1 MAKTNE
7 LNMSQTPMVF
17 GLKIDGDSIFGH
29 SSSLP
34 PGGQSSKVSRGVPL
48 EATADLSGFLLTP
61 SEIIFFSIYN
71 QAKQHYLGDNFKG
84 DGLNI
89 P

>member
-1 MAKTNE
+1 MTQTNE
-7 LNMSQTPMVF
+7 LNLSQTPMVF

-61 SEIIFFSIYN
+61 SEIIFFPFITKLNSITLVIIL
-71 QAKQHYLGDNFKG
+71 KVMV
-84 DGLNI
+84 
-89 P
+89 

>member
-1 MAKTNE
+1 
-7 LNMSQTPMVF
+7 MSQTLMVF

-61 SEIIFFSIYN
+61 SEIIFFPFITKLNSITLVIIL
-71 QAKQHYLGDNFKG
+71 KVMV
-84 DGLNI
+84 
-89 P
+89 